1 MEEALYD
8 TSAFAEE
15 ILAEKPSEEDIELF
29 RQQVSEWLKLDD
41 QIRKLSVAMRE
52 RKVHQRAIGQ
62 KIQQFM
68 LTNNYDN
75 LNTQHGRIRSST
87 RTVKQPVKVSDIRNT
102 LLELADQPITGQ
114 ELLQRFFE
122 CERPCE
128 VKHSLR
134 RVVPK
139 VSMSLDL

>member
-1 MEEALYD
+1 MEALYD
-8 TSAFAEE
+8 TSAFEEE
-15 ILAEKPSEEDIELF
+15 ILAAKPSEEDIEMF

-68 LTNNYDN
+68 LLNNYDN
-75 LNTQHGRIRSST
+75 LNTQHGRIRAT
-87 RTVKQPVKVSDIRNT
+87 ARNVKQPVKVSDIRNT
-102 LLELADQPITGQ
+102 LLELADKPITGQ
-114 ELLQRFFE
+114 ELLNRIFE
-122 CERPCE
+122 AERPST

-134 RVVPK
+134 RIVPK

>member
-1 MEEALYD
+1 METLYEPSSFED
-8 TSAFAEE
+8 E
-15 ILAEKPSEEDIELF
+15 ILAQRPSDEDMEMF

-41 QIRKLSVAMRE
+41 QIRKLNVAMRE
-52 RKVHQRAIGQ
+52 RKVHQRALGQ

-68 LTNNYDN
+68 LSNNYDN
-75 LNTQHGRIRSST
+75 LNTQFGRIRATT
-87 RTVKQPVKVSDIRNT
+87 RNVRQPVKVSDIRNT
-102 LLELADQPITGQ
+102 LLELADQKITGQ
-114 ELLQRFFE
+114 ELFDRLFE

-134 RVVPK
+134 RIVPK

>member
-1 MEEALYD
+1 MESLYD
-8 TSAFAEE
+8 TSAFEEE
-15 ILAEKPSEEDIELF
+15 ILAAKPSDEDIELF
-29 RQQVSEWLKLDD
+29 RQQVGEWLKLDD

-75 LNTQHGRIRSST
+75 LNTQQGRIRSTS
-87 RTVKQPVKVSDIRNT
+87 RNVKQPVKITDVRTT
-102 LLELADQPITGQ
+102 LMELGDKPVTGQ
-114 ELLQRFFE
+114 ELLDRLFN